1 MNVSNEMCLIYW
13 HKPLDF
19 FLECPGVSDSPAENY
34 YHRAHN
40 HLESASVFSFFF
52 VCVKFNHLNTI
63 FIAHR
68 PKKYQMF
75 CISVLFLPWGSLV
88 SSDAHSWCEPWA
100 LSVNLPHNTS
110 AGGSN
115 PLNSFKCT
123 GWVWHCDNFSWKYIF
138 VIVMFGESARALLAS
153 C

>member
-19 FLECPGVSDSPAENY
+19 SLNALEFLIHQLKTIITEHIITWKVPLS
-34 YHRAHN
+34 
-40 HLESASVFSFFF
+40 SFFF
-52 VCVKFNHLNTI
+52 GVCVKFNHINTI

-110 AGGSN
+110 AGGSK